1 MSSVNSTVIT
11 AVEQFLKKNNEELI
25 QCAAVKIAAG
35 RKTEERFIALAK
47 PCKIYTF
54 TMAPRFKIVTSN
66 HLLDLVEL
74 RSTTLN
80 ELGFK
85 FKNAHLQ
92 GECDFPD
99 DLLNA
104 IVGEAERVFPGNG
117 RTLFTLEVTPPDR
130 IVEQSSV
137 DPEEVP
143 CGGFANVYSAY
154 ASYNNVGSRAD
165 LMWHI
170 ENVSLKQSSK
180 VLDLREFE
188 GLTAH
193 DLQAIFSALKTNT
206 YFNRLIISEVMFG
219 NKYEKNAPHI
229 EALMDVFRQNT
240 TLSYLDMRGC
250 IPKAAASDFW
260 PAMFSALSNN
270 KKIPLTALDLSDNV
284 FDTNGVTAFSHWLQ
298 TMPFG
303 LSELRLVNCGL
314 DKKSL
319 VPICNGMK
327 AHPKIRSTLCA
338 LDMSSNKWDAES
350 ISALASMFTSPTMIS
365 EMCLHD
371 TQAPLDGLLGALV
384 RGCLELRVLDISS
397 SHVSQRGASQLC
409 QWVKASSQLKRINV
423 SLTEMPPDSLAEM
436 ISSIGQNPYLTD
448 VVVKASQLRV
458 GAAHAAHLAVAVGK
472 APNIAALDL
481 AANELGED
489 GVSALCSAI
498 VGLGSQS
505 ALKRLNISANLSS
518 LAKEKDQ
525 RRNNPKATAA
535 IMALLSSD
543 VPLEALSLRGG
554 RGPAQQPSPADCT
567 DIIYTLACK
576 EAKLQELDLMGC
588 GMGNRGAV
596 ALGQMLQVN
605 KSLRKLTWDH
615 NQISISGY
623 RAFVKGLECNRTLK
637 VMPLP
642 VKDLEAAMA
651 ANGTP
656 EGNAVLQRIQ
666 AAIANIQNPQKL
678 DTSVSFGSTGIVTQ
692 DGRQDALEKEVANLR
707 RLGSQSDAAR
717 TLLEDPDTQ
726 TLLDDCTRFQQTGSS
741 FQFMREEVAG
751 LLEQEM
757 VTKLQ
762 TLSKEFTMV
771 VASMKSQLAG
781 KMGEFISQT
790 FKTIDR
796 DTANRLRI
804 AIDYGTKTFDH
815 VSLDKIL
822 VAAAG
827 QEIQSGASECFNSAV
842 DLAMDYVYDKLLDG
856 LKSSAV
862 TLKSA
867 QVTASMADT
876 TEAAGAATAAATPV
890 SPRHEKKDKKEKKEK
905 EKEEKKKEKEK
916 KKEEKK
922 DKKDKKKEEEK
933 KEEEEEEEPKE
944 EEPKEE
950 EPKEEEP
957 KETPP
962 TTPTATT
969 PTSAP
974 PAGTGMTPSRRP
986 PPVPPGGKKPPPGRL
1001 AKPNAA
1007 LAAALAAGPVSPA
1020 GRRPMVRKPL
1030 PTPEG
1035 EAPAAAAPATPE
1047 KPAPAPAAAEEK
1059 KKEGHKLFAKK
1070 EKPPVVKPTKT
1081 REITYK
1087 VGSGETVLGVAVE
1100 NNQEHTPA
1108 LTHPTKDRARGP
1120 AGRKGGA
1127 RRPPTHKNYTLT
1139 DPTAQLQPTML

>member
-1 MSSVNSTVIT
+1 MSSVNTTVLNAI
-11 AVEQFLKKNNEELI
+11 EQHLKKSNEELI
-25 QCAAVKIAAG
+25 QCTTMKIAAG
-35 RKTEERFIALAK
+35 KKTEERFIALAK

-54 TMAPRFKIVTSN
+54 VMVPRFKIVTSN
-66 HLLDLVEL
+66 HLLDLLEL

-80 ELGFK
+80 ELAFK
-85 FKNAHLQ
+85 FKNSQIH
-92 GECDFPD
+92 GESDFPD

-104 IVGEAERVFPGNG
+104 IVAEAERVFPGNG
-117 RTLFTLEVTPPDR
+117 RTLFGLEVNPPDR

-143 CGGFANVYSAY
+143 CGGFANVYSAF

-193 DLQAIFSALKTNT
+193 DLQSIFMALKTNT
-206 YFNRLIISEVMFG
+206 YFNRLVLSDIVFG

-229 EALMDVFRQNT
+229 EALMDVFRMNT
-240 TLSYLDMRGC
+240 TLCYLDMRGC
-250 IPKAAASDFW
+250 IPKSAAGDFW
-260 PAMFSALSNN
+260 PAMFNALSSN
-270 KKIPLTALDLSDNV
+270 KKIPLTSIDLSENV
-284 FDTNGVTAFSHWLQ
+284 FDAGGITAFSHWLQ
-298 TMPFG
+298 TMPSG
-303 LSELRLVNCGL
+303 LCELRLVNCGL

-319 VPICNGMK
+319 IPICNGMK
-327 AHPKIRSTLCA
+327 AHPKIRSTLFV
-338 LDMSSNKWDAES
+338 LDMSCNKWDAES
-350 ISALASMFTSPTMIS
+350 ISALASMFTTPTMIS
-365 EMCLHD
+365 EMLLHD

-384 RGCLELRVLDISS
+384 RGCLELRVLDVSA
-397 SHVSQRGASQLC
+397 SHITQRGASQLC
-409 QWVKASSQLKRINV
+409 QWAKASSQLKRINV
-423 SLTEMPPDSLAEM
+423 SSTEMPPDSFAEL
-436 ISSIGQNPYLTD
+436 IISIGQNPYLTD
-448 VVVKASQLRV
+448 VVVKASQLHV
-458 GAAHAAHLAVAVGK
+458 GAAHAPHLAVAMSK
-472 APNIAALDL
+472 APNLAALDV
-481 AANELGED
+481 AGNELGED
-489 GVSALCSAI
+489 GVSALCSSI
-498 VGLGSQS
+498 VGLGAQS
-505 ALKRLNISANLSS
+505 SMKRLNLSGNLSS
-518 LAKEKDQ
+518 TSKEKDQ

-535 IMALLSSD
+535 IMALLNSE

-554 RGPAQQPSPADCT
+554 RSTGTQPSPADCT

-615 NQISISGY
+615 NNVSVSGY
-623 RAFVKGLECNRTLK
+623 RAFVRGLECNRTLK

-642 VKDLEAAMA
+642 VKDLEAAMSA
-651 ANGTP
+651 SNTP
-656 EGNAVLQRIQ
+656 EANAITQRIQ

-678 DTSVSFGSTGIVTQ
+678 DTSVSFGATGIVTQ
-692 DGRQDALEKEVANLR
+692 DGRQDVLEKEVANLR
-707 RLGSQSDAAR
+707 RLGGQSDAAR
-717 TLLEDPDTQ
+717 SMLEEPDAQ
-726 TLLDDCTRFQQTGSS
+726 TLLDDCTRFQQMGSS

-762 TLSKEFTMV
+762 TLSKEFTMI

-781 KMGEFISQT
+781 KMGDFIAQT

-796 DTANRLRI
+796 ETANRLRI

-827 QEIQSGASECFNSAV
+827 QEIQTGASECFNSAV

-856 LKSSAV
+856 LKSTAV

-867 QVTASMADT
+867 QVTASMSDG
-876 TEAAGAATAAATPV
+876 TEAAVAAAAAAPAT
-890 SPRHEKKDKKEKKEK
+890 PRHDKKDKKEEKKK

-922 DKKDKKKEEEK
+922 EK
-933 KEEEEEEEPKE
+933 KEKKKEEPKE

-950 EPKEEEP
+950 EQEEPKEEEAAA
-957 KETPP
+957 TPTTATP
-962 TTPTATT
+962 TTPTSATPT
-969 PTSAP
+969 APTSAP
-974 PAGTGMTPSRRP
+974 PATPTGMTPTRRP

-1020 GRRPMVRKPL
+1020 ARRPMVRKPV
-1030 PTPEG
+1030 E
-1035 EAPAAAAPATPE
+1035 EEASAAPAAAAPATPE
-1047 KPAPAPAAAEEK
+1047 KPAPEE

-1087 VGSGETVLGVAVE
+1087 VGNGETVLGVAVE
-1100 NNQEHTPA
+1100 SSQEHTPA

-1139 DPTAQLQPTML
+1139 DPTAQLQPTLL